1 MTGQR
6 PPSSGS
12 RLQTLFTS
20 LSPHPTTYPTRT
32 VFLQTNLDTR
42 TFAPIYHT
50 QQILGCSFETLH
62 RNATWRGQ
70 WRDIQLAS
78 ASFATRANFS
88 YKESKKH
95 FFFLKWR
102 IRRRKRRRT
111 SCEILSPLDLK
122 TRFTVA
128 PLGRE
133 LRRWRHT
140 RSFHIRG
147 SFSNKLESLC

>member
-1 MTGQR
+1 MPHFILCNRVIGHISRTKYSSSWPKGFRGNEVTGQR

-50 QQILGCSFETLH
+50 QQILGCGFETLH
-62 RNATWRGQ
+62 RNATWRRQ

-88 YKESKKH
+88 YKESKKTL
-95 FFFLKWR
+95 FF
-102 IRRRKRRRT
+102 
-111 SCEILSPLDLK
+111 
-122 TRFTVA
+122 
-128 PLGRE
+128 
-133 LRRWRHT
+133 
-140 RSFHIRG
+140 
-147 SFSNKLESLC
+147 